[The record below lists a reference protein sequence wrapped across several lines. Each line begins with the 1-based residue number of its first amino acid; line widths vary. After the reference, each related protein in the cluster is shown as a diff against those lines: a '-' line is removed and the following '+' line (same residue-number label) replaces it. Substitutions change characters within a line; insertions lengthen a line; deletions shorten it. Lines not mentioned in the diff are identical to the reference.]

1 MLNLALK
8 ILIDIGELIM
18 RKVLIAITASLI
30 TLGCSEPKAKF
41 EEAVRPIAWQTV
53 TQSSLDQIRRLSGT
67 VYPIEAT
74 DLSFEVSGKVEW
86 VKVKLGDS
94 VRRGDELARLDQRN
108 FNLSVQ
114 SSQANL
120 QQAKASQVEA
130 ENEFKRYSELLEQ
143 GLVSSSGYD
152 NAKATFE
159 STSSAVNIAKT
170 QLDISQ
176 KNLDDTLLIAP
187 YNGMI
192 TKRMTEPSMQM
203 TSGQAAFEIAG
214 EDGLEIQVMVPENLI
229 KDLSKGKDIGIEF
242 PAIKGVKALGS
253 VTEIGSRAEAANAF
267 PVTVVINSEV
277 AGLRAGMTAE
287 VDFTFEGIGR
297 TGYTGK
303 IFKLPVSALSADKQ
317 QKAAVFVYNP
327 TSKLLEKRIVQTES
341 IINNQILISSG
352 LAEGEIIAIAGV
364 SFLRDGQSVR
374 LLDKNVRRF
383 N

>member
-1 MLNLALK
+1 
-8 ILIDIGELIM
+8 M
-18 RKVLIAITASLI
+18 RTALIAITVSLT
-30 TLGCSEPKAKF
+30 TLGCSEPTAKF
-41 EEAVRPIAWQTV
+41 EEAIRPIAWQTV
-53 TQSSLDQIRRLSGT
+53 TQSSLDQTRRLSGT

-74 DLSFEVSGKVEW
+74 NLSFEVSGKVEW

-94 VRRGDELARLDQRN
+94 VRRGDALARLDQRN

-130 ENEFKRYSELLEQ
+130 ENEFKRYAELLEQ
-143 GLVSSSGYD
+143 GLVSRSGYD

-159 STSSAVNIAKT
+159 SNTSAVNIAKT

-203 TSGQAAFEIAG
+203 TSGQSAFEIAG

-242 PAIKGVKALGS
+242 PAIQGIKALGS

-287 VDFTFEGIGR
+287 VDFTFEGVGR

-327 TSKLLEKRIVQTES
+327 ATKLLEKRIVQTES
-341 IINNQILISSG
+341 IINNEILISSG
-352 LAEGEIIAIAGV
+352 LTEGEIIATAGV

>member
-1 MLNLALK
+1 
-8 ILIDIGELIM
+8 M
-18 RKVLIAITASLI
+18 RTAFIAITASLLI
-30 TLGCSEPKAKF
+30 IGCSEPKAKF
-41 EEAVRPIAWQTV
+41 EESIRPIAWQTV
-53 TQSSLDQIRRLSGT
+53 TQTSLDQVRRLSGT

-74 DLSFEVSGKVEW
+74 DLSFEVNGKVAS

-94 VRRGDELARLDQRN
+94 VNRGDELARLDQRN

-120 QQAKASQVEA
+120 QQAKAAQVEA
-130 ENEFKRYSELLEQ
+130 ENEYKRYAELLEQ
-143 GLVSSSGYD
+143 GLVSRSGYD

-159 STSSAVNIAKT
+159 STTSAVSIAKT

-176 KNLDDTLLIAP
+176 KNLDDTVLIAP

-192 TKRMTEPSMQM
+192 TKRMIEPSMQ
-203 TSGQAAFEIAG
+203 TASGQPAFEIAG

-229 KDLSKGKDIGIEF
+229 KDLSKGKDIAIEF
-242 PAIKGVKALGS
+242 PAITGIKARGS
-253 VTEIGSRAEAANAF
+253 VTEIGSRAETANAF
-267 PVTVVINSEV
+267 PVTVVINSDIPN
-277 AGLRAGMTAE
+277 LRAGMTAE
-287 VDFTFEGIGR
+287 VDFTFVGVGR

-303 IFKLPVSALSADKQ
+303 IFRLPISAISADKQ
-317 QKAAVFVYNP
+317 QKAAVFIYNS
-327 TSKLLEKRIVQTES
+327 TTKSLEKRFVQTES
-341 IINNQILISSG
+341 IIDNQVLISSG
-352 LAEGEIIAIAGV
+352 LQEGDIIATAGV

>member
-1 MLNLALK
+1 
-8 ILIDIGELIM
+8 M
-18 RKVLIAITASLI
+18 RTAFIAIAVSVI

-41 EEAVRPIAWQTV
+41 EETIRPIAWQAV
-53 TQSSLDQIRRLSGT
+53 TQTSLDQVRRLSGT

-74 DLSFEVSGKVEW
+74 DLSFEVNGKVDW

-94 VRRGDELARLDQRN
+94 VQRGDALAQLDQRN
-108 FNLSVQ
+108 FTLSVQ

-120 QQAKASQVEA
+120 QQAKASLVEA
-130 ENEFKRYSELLEQ
+130 ENEYKRYTELLEQ
-143 GLVSSSGYD
+143 GLVSRSGFD

-159 STSSAVNIAKT
+159 STSSAVSIAKT

-176 KNLDDTLLIAP
+176 KNLDDTLLVAP

-192 TKRMTEPSMQM
+192 TKRMIEPSMQIA
-203 TSGQAAFEIAG
+203 SGQSTFEIAG

-229 KDLSKGKDIGIEF
+229 DNLSKGKDISIDF
-242 PAIKGVKALGS
+242 PAIIGVKALGS

-267 PVTVVINSEV
+267 PVTVVINSDI

-287 VDFTFEGIGR
+287 VDFTFEGVGR

-303 IFKLPVSALSADKQ
+303 IFRVPVSALSAQKL

-327 TSKLLEKRIVQTES
+327 TTKLLEKRLVQTES
-341 IINNQILISSG
+341 IIGNQVLISSG
-352 LAEGEIIAIAGV
+352 LTEGEIIATAGV
-364 SFLRDGQSVR
+364 SFLRDGQNVR
-374 LLDKNVRRF
+374 LLDKNIRRF

>member
-1 MLNLALK
+1 
-8 ILIDIGELIM
+8 M
-18 RKVLIAITASLI
+18 RTAFIAIAVSVI
-30 TLGCSEPKAKF
+30 ALGCSEPKAKF
-41 EEAVRPIAWQTV
+41 EETIRPIAWQAV
-53 TQSSLDQIRRLSGT
+53 TQTSLDQVRRLSGT

-74 DLSFEVSGKVEW
+74 DLSFEVNGKVDW

-94 VRRGDELARLDQRN
+94 VQRGDALAQLDQRN
-108 FNLSVQ
+108 FTLSVQ

-120 QQAKASQVEA
+120 QQAKASLVEA
-130 ENEFKRYSELLEQ
+130 ENEYKRYTELLEQ
-143 GLVSSSGYD
+143 GLVSRSGFD

-159 STSSAVNIAKT
+159 STSSAVSIAKT

-176 KNLDDTLLIAP
+176 KNLDDTLLVAP

-192 TKRMTEPSMQM
+192 TKRMIEPSMQIA
-203 TSGQAAFEIAG
+203 SGQSTFEIAG

-229 KDLSKGKDIGIEF
+229 DNLSKGKDISIDF
-242 PAIKGVKALGS
+242 PAIIGVKALGS

-267 PVTVVINSEV
+267 PVTVVINTDI

-287 VDFTFEGIGR
+287 VDFTFEGVGR

-303 IFKLPVSALSADKQ
+303 IFRVPVSALSAQKL

-327 TSKLLEKRIVQTES
+327 TTKLLEKRLVQTES
-341 IINNQILISSG
+341 IIGNQVLISSG
-352 LAEGEIIAIAGV
+352 LTEGEIIATAGV
-364 SFLRDGQSVR
+364 SFLRDGQNVR
-374 LLDKNVRRF
+374 LLDKNIRRF